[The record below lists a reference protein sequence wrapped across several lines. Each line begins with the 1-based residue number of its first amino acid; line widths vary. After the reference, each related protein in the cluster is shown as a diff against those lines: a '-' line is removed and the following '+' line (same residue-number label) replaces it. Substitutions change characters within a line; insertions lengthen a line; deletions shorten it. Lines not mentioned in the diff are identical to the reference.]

1 MVVLESDTEMESD
14 TELSLIL
21 GLEVRILVGK
31 VEPSTID
38 ASDLRPSRCIWLKA
52 EVRGLLQ

>member
-31 VEPSTID
+31 VDPITWSKTIND
-38 ASDLRPSRCIWLKA
+38 RK
-52 EVRGLLQ
+52 